1 MLQQEN
7 GSGGDGVV
15 FDPSRVSSA
24 QIQQSMG
31 IDVVKFVHHYKQ
43 ILPLKRTLTVAKMVS
58 FMSNTYN
65 TRKINKHSKKKKNL
79 KGQ

>member
-1 MLQQEN
+1 M
-7 GSGGDGVV
+7 V

-65 TRKINKHSKKKKNL
+65 TRKINKHSKKNP
-79 KGQ
+79 KGTIISEMSVMHH